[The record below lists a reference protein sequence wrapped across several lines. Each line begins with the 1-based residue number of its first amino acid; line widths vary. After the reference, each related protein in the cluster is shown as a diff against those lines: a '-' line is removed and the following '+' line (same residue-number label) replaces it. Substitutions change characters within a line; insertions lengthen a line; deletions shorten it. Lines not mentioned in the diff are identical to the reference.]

1 MSPTP
6 DGTADAYWSALR
18 ETLACPGYSCSWTAL
33 GLRPRHEEMADR
45 MARSGCAVLVPNLF
59 YRGGPAPVVPDV
71 VTPVQTEDRAGVPGR
86 PCR

>member
-1 MSPTP
+1 
-6 DGTADAYWSALR
+6 
-18 ETLACPGYSCSWTAL
+18 
-33 GLRPRHEEMADR
+33 

-71 VTPVQTEDRAGVPGR
+71 VTRVQTEDRAGVPGR